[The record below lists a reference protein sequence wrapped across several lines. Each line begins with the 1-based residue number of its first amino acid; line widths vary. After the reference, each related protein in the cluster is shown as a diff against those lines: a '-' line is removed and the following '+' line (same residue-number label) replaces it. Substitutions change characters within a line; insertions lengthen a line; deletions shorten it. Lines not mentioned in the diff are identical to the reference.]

1 MLGISD
7 NLLFSWKKGK
17 GQHSD
22 WRNSTFGLD
31 VQITTIGFWKKAIEF
46 AQPFWI
52 PMQIGM
58 QWRTRL
64 WQYIIKN
71 HYVIHHFNYWIFNKN
86 LAQWAILTKK
96 FIHFCPFLSQIL
108 IKIDWNISHIS
119 WMNLILGPFLTRI
132 LQAWTRTK

>member
-64 WQYIIKN
+64 WKYIVKN

-86 LAQWAILTKK
+86 LTQWVIFAK
-96 FIHFCPFLSQIL
+96 FFGNFFGNFFVQFFWQLFLPIFQIFVKFCQVLPTFCSLL
-108 IKIDWNISHIS
+108 NID
-119 WMNLILGPFLTRI
+119 
-132 LQAWTRTK
+132 